1 MRMKIARALCL
12 LALPFVGAAF
22 ANPPPAEYKFTR
34 RLPNS
39 EVREEIKS
47 ATYDDLEVCI
57 SLKGFASDGE
67 HIVSITVYDASGRE
81 VAQFTQP
88 VQAKGATWRAGACPN
103 PIADVDAPGEWWF
116 VVTLDDTPVVSAS
129 IPIAYGKPKPSVR
142 DTPPPKSP
150 PRPRDPRATR

>member
-12 LALPFVGAAF
+12 LALPFVGAVL

-47 ATYDDLEVCI
+47 ATYDDVEICI
-57 SLKGFASDGE
+57 NLKGFASDGE
-67 HIVSITVYDASGRE
+67 HIASVTVYDASGRE
-81 VAQFTQP
+81 VSQLNKL
-88 VQAKGATWRAGACPN
+88 VQAKGATWRAGFCPN
-103 PIADVDAPGEWWF
+103 PIVDVDAPGEWWF
-116 VVTLDDTPVVSAS
+116 VVTLDDTPVISAS

-142 DTPPPKSP
+142 DTQPPKSQP
-150 PRPRDPRATR
+150 KPRDPRATR